1 LLAKYKL
8 VLSLLAG
15 NTMPEFVISLN
26 ALKRNAQIL
35 RDVAD
40 ASGCQIVMAL
50 KGFSTW
56 STFPTLQPYLDGCCA
71 SGLWEAQLA
80 RQYFNKEILTYAPAY
95 SDSDFQQ
102 LLEIS
107 NHLDFNSVTQ
117 WCHFREALINHPRFQ
132 AGELKSGLRINPQ
145 FSTGHTAIYDPCA
158 PGSRLGIPLQQL
170 EELERLHPDALNG
183 ISGFHMHTLCEQ
195 GAEDLVATVR
205 AMEEQFGK
213 YLSRPEFTWI
223 NLGGGHW
230 ITKPDY
236 NRRLLVETIQLLRD
250 TYNVDVWLEPGEAVA
265 IHTGVL
271 RAHVLDTFA
280 VDGVTHAILDVS
292 ASAHMPDVLEMPYR
306 PDVFLAVK
314 EQGQDSGCTE
324 LSPALRYVGE
334 SYQKAGEAQEQAYT
348 YRLGAA
354 TCLAGDII
362 GDFSFARPLQVGDTL
377 VFDDM
382 AHYTMVKTSFF
393 NGVQHPDIVLMDE
406 AGTTKTVRTFSY
418 EDFRSRL
425 G

>member
-1 LLAKYKL
+1 
-8 VLSLLAG
+8 
-15 NTMPEFVISLN
+15 
-26 ALKRNAQIL
+26 
-35 RDVAD
+35 
-40 ASGCQIVMAL
+40 
-50 KGFSTW
+50 
-56 STFPTLQPYLDGCCA
+56 
-71 SGLWEAQLA
+71 
-80 RQYFNKEILTYAPAY
+80 
-95 SDSDFQQ
+95 
-102 LLEIS
+102 
-107 NHLDFNSVTQ
+107 
-117 WCHFREALINHPRFQ
+117 
-132 AGELKSGLRINPQ
+132 
-145 FSTGHTAIYDPCA
+145 
-158 PGSRLGIPLQQL
+158 
-170 EELERLHPDALNG
+170 
-183 ISGFHMHTLCEQ
+183 
-195 GAEDLVATVR
+195 
-205 AMEEQFGK
+205 
-213 YLSRPEFTWI
+213 
-223 NLGGGHW
+223 
-230 ITKPDY
+230 
-236 NRRLLVETIQLLRD
+236 
-250 TYNVDVWLEPGEAVA
+250 
-265 IHTGVL
+265 
-271 RAHVLDTFA
+271 VLDTFA

-314 EQGQDSGCTE
+314 EQGLDSGCTE